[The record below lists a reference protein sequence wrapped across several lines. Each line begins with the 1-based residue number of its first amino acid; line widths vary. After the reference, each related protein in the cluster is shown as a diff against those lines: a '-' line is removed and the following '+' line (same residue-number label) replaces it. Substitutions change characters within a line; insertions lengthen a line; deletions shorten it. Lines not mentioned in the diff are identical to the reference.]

1 MEIFF
6 SIAAVASLVFCSV
19 MIVDRTIFK
28 KRLADTP
35 LGLTG
40 KEIQERTGFQ
50 FEILS
55 VNGNSYAVRVKSKL
69 TIFKCKLVFVNGKLI
84 SKQQE

>member
-40 KEIQERTGFQ
+40 KEVQERTGF
-50 FEILS
+50 
-55 VNGNSYAVRVKSKL
+55 
-69 TIFKCKLVFVNGKLI
+69 
-84 SKQQE
+84 